1 MSQRCVTLVGLMGS
15 GKTTVGRKL
24 AETLGYA
31 FIDTDEQIEK
41 NTGKKISKIFEE
53 SGEQAFR
60 QLETQFI
67 SSLTEAKSLVIASGG
82 GAVLDPQ
89 NRHVFKALGYTIYLK
104 ATPRELYQRIKNDT
118 SRPLL
123 QKAADPKAEMARLLA
138 ERERFYKEA
147 DIVVDTED
155 LSVEEVQDVL
165 IDELAKRTLGDG

>member
-1 MSQRCVTLVGLMGS
+1 MGS

-104 ATPRELYQRIKNDT
+104 A
-118 SRPLL
+118 
-123 QKAADPKAEMARLLA
+123 
-138 ERERFYKEA
+138 
-147 DIVVDTED
+147 
-155 LSVEEVQDVL
+155 
-165 IDELAKRTLGDG
+165 